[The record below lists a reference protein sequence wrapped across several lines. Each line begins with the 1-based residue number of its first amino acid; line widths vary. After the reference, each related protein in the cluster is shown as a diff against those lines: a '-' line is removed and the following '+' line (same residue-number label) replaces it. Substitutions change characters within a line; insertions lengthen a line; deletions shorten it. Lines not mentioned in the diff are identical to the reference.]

1 MRGRSCF
8 FLGGAMM
15 DTIFIH
21 FLFFFGFS
29 GGGFWSKSL
38 IHDNMKVRKA
48 SLGPL
53 LPGGIMQRPLILLE
67 SISCWLRRMVQ
78 DQSRSKTKQS

>member
-1 MRGRSCF
+1 
-8 FLGGAMM
+8 MM

-67 SISCWLRRMVQ
+67 SISCLVAQ
-78 DQSRSKTKQS
+78 DGTRPIEKQNKAKLITR